1 MRGLITGI
9 LALSLFGATAAMA
22 AGSGSNDAAPATSP
36 STSSS
41 SAAAAPAVPG
51 APATPASAAAIEAQ
65 LQQLRESMQAQSE
78 QLDAQR
84 AALAEQ
90 QKRMAELEAQLKAAQ
105 GAPTAAVASVIPAT
119 GVNPLITAATPP
131 AATPPAAT
139 PPPPARPVDEKAPLS
154 FKIGAADFTP
164 GGFLDMTGIFRTT
177 NLGGIGTSFGSIPY
191 NNTLPQGAL
200 SETRFSAQN
209 SRISLKVD
217 APVSESTSVTGY
229 VEADFLGY
237 QPPNADQTSNSNTL
251 RMRVYFVNI
260 KHGPWEV
267 LAGQD
272 WSLMTANRVGISP
285 MPSDIFYSQDMDTNY
300 QLGVIWARQP
310 GFRVVYHATPW
321 WTLAAAL
328 ENPEQLAPSSVTF
341 PGTAYT
347 SQFDSGSGNTSST
360 TAVNNPNTPN
370 LHPDIIVKSAW
381 DWKVSDHALHLE
393 AAGLLRSFKVYTPA
407 VTSGT
412 PPTVTTAGF
421 TDHIFGGGGSI
432 NANLELFKGFHLIAN
447 SFYSSGGGRYIFG
460 LGPDAIVNAAG
471 YLSGVKADS
480 GLAGL
485 EYQADKHMMLYGYA
499 SGAYFGRD
507 WGYAPSTTTGAKCNG
522 IAGFTCVGFGYP
534 GQAESANANRSLQEA
549 TIGVI
554 PTLWSNP
561 SYGKLQLITQ
571 YSYVLRAPWFV
582 TTGAPKD
589 AHNSMVYID
598 LRYTL
603 P

>member
-1 MRGLITGI
+1 MRVLITGI
-9 LALSLFGATAAMA
+9 LALSLLGATAAMA
-22 AGSGSNDAAPATSP
+22 AGSGSSDAAPASSP
-36 STSSS
+36 SSS
-41 SAAAAPAVPG
+41 SATPAAPA
-51 APATPASAAAIEAQ
+51 APATPPSTAAIESQ
-65 LQQLRESMQAQSE
+65 LQQLQNSLQVQSE
-78 QLDAQR
+78 QLDKQR
-84 AALAEQ
+84 AAIAEQ
-90 QKRMAELEAQLKAAQ
+90 QKRMAELEAELKAAKSTSP
-105 GAPTAAVASVIPAT
+105 AADAASVPATAAI
-119 GVNPLITAATPP
+119 VNPLISPPTPP
-131 AATPPAAT
+131 EAT
-139 PPPPARPVDEKAPLS
+139 PPPKPRPSDEKAPLS

-191 NNTLPQGAL
+191 NNTLPQAAL
-200 SETRFSAQN
+200 SEARFSTQN
-209 SRISLKVD
+209 SRISLKVE
-217 APVSESTSVTGY
+217 APVSDSTSVMAYT
-229 VEADFLGY
+229 EADFLGY
-237 QPPNADQTSNSNTL
+237 QPPNADQTSNSNSL
-251 RMRVYFVNI
+251 RMRLYFVNI
-260 KHGPWEV
+260 KHGPWEF

-285 MPSDIFYSQDMDTNY
+285 MPSDIFYTQNMDTNY

-328 ENPEQLAPSSVTF
+328 ENPEQLAPSSVTL

-370 LHPDIIVKSAW
+370 LHPDIIVKSAF
-381 DWKVSDHALHLE
+381 DWKISDHAFHVE
-393 AAGLLRSFKVYTPA
+393 AAGLLRSFKIYTPA

-412 PPTVTTAGF
+412 TITAPGYGY
-421 TDHIFGGGGSI
+421 HAVGGGGSI
-432 NANLELFKGFHLIAN
+432 NANLELFKGFHLVAN
-447 SFYSSGGGRYIFG
+447 SFYSSGGGRYIYG
-460 LGPDAIVNAAG
+460 LGPDAIVTPNG
-471 YLSGVKADS
+471 TLSTVKADS
-480 GLAGL
+480 GLAGF
-485 EYQADKHMMLYGYA
+485 EYQADKHVMFYGYA

-507 WGYAPSTTTGAKCNG
+507 WGYLASSTTGAKCDG
-522 IAGFTCVGFGYP
+522 LAGYTCIGFGYP

-549 TIGVI
+549 TFGII

-561 SYGKLQLITQ
+561 NYGKLQLITQ

-589 AHNSMVYID
+589 AHNSMVYVD

>member
-1 MRGLITGI
+1 MRVLTTGI

-22 AGSGSNDAAPATSP
+22 AGAGNTDSTPAPT
-36 STSSS
+36 TSSS
-41 SAAAAPAVPG
+41 SAAPAAVP
-51 APATPASAAAIEAQ
+51 APPPSSAAIESQ
-65 LQQLRESMQAQSE
+65 LQQLRDSIQAQSD

-84 AALAEQ
+84 AALVEQ
-90 QKRMAELEAQLKAAQ
+90 QKRMAELEAELKAAQ
-105 GAPTAAVASVIPAT
+105 ATPAAAIPAAVPAT
-119 GVNPLITAATPP
+119 SAVFNPLISAPTPP
-131 AATPPAAT
+131 EAT
-139 PPPPARPVDEKAPLS
+139 PPPKPRPADEKAPLS

-191 NNTLPQGAL
+191 NNTLPQAAL
-200 SETRFSAQN
+200 SEARFSTQN
-209 SRISLKVD
+209 SRLSLKVD
-217 APVSESTSVTGY
+217 APVSDSTSVTAY
-229 VEADFLGY
+229 AEADFLGY
-237 QPPNADQTSNSNTL
+237 QPPNADQTSNSNSL

-260 KHGPWEV
+260 KHGPWEF

-285 MPSDIFYSQDMDTNY
+285 MPSDIFYTQNMDTNY

-310 GFRVVYHATPW
+310 GFRVVYHAAPW
-321 WTLAAAL
+321 WTLAAAI
-328 ENPEQLAPSSVTF
+328 ENPEQLAPGSVTF
-341 PGTAYT
+341 PGTAYG
-347 SQFDSGSGNTSST
+347 SQFDSGSGNTSSS

-370 LHPDIIVKSAW
+370 LHPDIIVKTAF
-381 DWKVSDHALHLE
+381 DWKVGDHALHIE
-393 AAGLLRSFKVYTPA
+393 AAGLLRSFKIFTPA
-407 VTSGT
+407 VLTGT
-412 PPTVTTAGF
+412 TVTTPGF

-447 SFYSSGGGRYIFG
+447 SFVSSGGGRYIYG
-460 LGPDAIVNAAG
+460 LGPDAIVTAAG
-471 YLSGVKADS
+471 NLSGVKADS
-480 GLAGL
+480 GLAGF
-485 EYQADKHMMLYGYA
+485 EYQADKHVMLYGYA

-507 WGYAPSTTTGAKCNG
+507 WGYAPSTTTGATCNG
-522 IAGFTCVGFGYP
+522 ASGFTCVGFGYP

-549 TIGVI
+549 TFGII

-561 SYGKLQLITQ
+561 NYGKLQLITQ
-571 YSYVLRAPWFV
+571 YSYVLRAPWYV
-582 TTGAPKD
+582 SSNAPKD

>member
-1 MRGLITGI
+1 MRVLITGI
-9 LALSLFGATAAMA
+9 LALSLFGATGAMA
-22 AGSGSNDAAPATSP
+22 AGTGSTDAAPAP
-36 STSSS
+36 SSSSS
-41 SAAAAPAVPG
+41 SAA
-51 APATPASAAAIEAQ
+51 PATPPSTAAIESQ
-65 LQQLRESMQAQSE
+65 LQQLQDSIQVQSE
-78 QLDAQR
+78 QLDKQR
-84 AALAEQ
+84 AAIAEQ
-90 QKRMAELEAQLKAAQ
+90 QKRMAELEAELKAAQ
-105 GAPTAAVASVIPAT
+105 ATPAAAVPASVPAT
-119 GVNPLITAATPP
+119 SAVVNPLISASTPP
-131 AATPPAAT
+131 EAT
-139 PPPPARPVDEKAPLS
+139 PPPKARPADEKAPLS

-191 NNTLPQGAL
+191 NNTLPQAAL
-200 SETRFSAQN
+200 SEARFSTQN
-209 SRISLKVD
+209 SRLSLKVE
-217 APVSESTSVTGY
+217 APVSDSTNVTAY
-229 VEADFLGY
+229 AEADFLGY
-237 QPPNADQTSNSNTL
+237 QPPNADQTSNSNSL

-260 KHGPWEV
+260 KHGQWEF

-285 MPSDIFYSQDMDTNY
+285 MPSDIFYTQNMDTNY

-328 ENPEQLAPSSVTF
+328 ENPEQLAPSSVTL
-341 PGTAYT
+341 PGTSYG
-347 SQFDSGSGNTSST
+347 SQFDSGSGNTSSA

-381 DWKVSDHALHLE
+381 DWKISDHAFHVE
-393 AAGLLRSFKVYTPA
+393 AAGLLRSFKIFTPA
-407 VTSGT
+407 VTAGT
-412 PPTVTTAGF
+412 PPNVTVTAPGF
-421 TDHIFGGGGSI
+421 TDHIFGGGGSV
-432 NANLELFKGFHLIAN
+432 NANLELFKGFHLVAN
-447 SFYSSGGGRYIFG
+447 SFFSSGGGRYIYG
-460 LGPDAIVNAAG
+460 LGPDAIVTAAG
-471 YLSGVKADS
+471 NLSGVKADS
-480 GLAGL
+480 GLAGF
-485 EYQADKHMMLYGYA
+485 EYQADKHVMFYGYA

-507 WGYAPSTTTGAKCNG
+507 WGYAPSTTTGATCNG
-522 IAGFTCVGFGYP
+522 VTGFTCIGFGYP

-549 TIGVI
+549 TFGII

-582 TTGAPKD
+582 TTGAPRD
-589 AHNSMVYID
+589 AHNSMVYVD